1 MLQDLDYLVFYQL
14 MPLEPIIEVAD
25 MAVIDLNF
33 FSFLETRSWIGA
45 SLVAQME
52 KNPLA
57 RQVTQVRSSILA

>member
-33 FSFLETRSWIGA
+33 FSILETRSWIGA
-45 SLVAQME
+45 SLVAQMV

>member
-14 MPLEPIIEVAD
+14 MPWDPIIEVAD
-25 MAVIDLNF
+25 MAVIDLHF

-45 SLVAQME
+45 SLVAQMV

-57 RQVTQVRSSILA
+57 RRVTQVLSSILA